1 MLQPNIFKRTKWR
14 KERSCPPLL
23 QRKENWFPLNWKLF
37 TTAGH
42 YSAWTWQASCL
53 SFSYNCYFQ
62 CKIAHCATNP
72 KRNGTKKSSYKPN
85 IGLSCFRTLSTSLRL
100 TTIKSSPQLSGK
112 SMMDFPLFRTVFLMA
127 FFTFG
132 KVGSMLKYKQWRIA
146 IVSVSSSTKKRTV
159 TFMWTWFF
167 CSYFILLAWSFD
179 NLE

>member
-1 MLQPNIFKRTKWR
+1 MERIIVEQLRDRLYYATDTIFTNNR
-14 KERSCPPLL
+14 
-23 QRKENWFPLNWKLF
+23 
-37 TTAGH
+37 
-42 YSAWTWQASCL
+42 
-53 SFSYNCYFQ
+53 
-62 CKIAHCATNP
+62 ATNP

-112 SMMDFPLFRTVFLMA
+112 SMMDFPLFRTAFLMA

-159 TFMWTWFF
+159 TFM
-167 CSYFILLAWSFD
+167 
-179 NLE
+179 